1 MKIENLTFFINFNK
15 WKMTK
20 IYIQFSSFSLS
31 FSCSKKPRNS
41 SNYFDQRNRG
51 GIIDI
56 YQFDF
61 IKITPHENRKFI
73 LLYKLYITNEKWR
86 MSREIILFRDKREKL
101 IDDGSKWS
109 SVSNTLN
116 MDPEN
121 LLPVNPPL
129 VGPQ

>member
-1 MKIENLTFFINFNK
+1 
-15 WKMTK
+15 MTNVA
-20 IYIQFSSFSLS
+20 
-31 FSCSKKPRNS
+31 RN
-41 SNYFDQRNRG
+41 NPE
-51 GIIDI
+51 
-56 YQFDF
+56 
-61 IKITPHENRKFI
+61 T
-73 LLYKLYITNEKWR
+73 
-86 MSREIILFRDKREKL
+86 LFRDKREKL